1 MREALELRKKEREV
15 TMPCHDELVKKN
27 LVSVVDLLTE
37 AVLLLKVV
45 VGLLGVVCVM
55 LMHHK

>member
-1 MREALELRKKEREV
+1 
-15 TMPCHDELVKKN
+15 MPGHDELVKKN
-27 LVSVVDLLTE
+27 LVSVDDLLTE